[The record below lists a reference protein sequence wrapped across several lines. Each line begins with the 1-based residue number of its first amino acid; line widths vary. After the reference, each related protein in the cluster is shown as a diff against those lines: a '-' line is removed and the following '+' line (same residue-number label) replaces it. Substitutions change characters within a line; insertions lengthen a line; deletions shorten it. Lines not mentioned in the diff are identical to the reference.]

1 MLGRSRDEADNSP
14 DRRPTEARLTEPAPD
29 GRSGLARLGALLHFG
44 AGFKR
49 IAQTV
54 AGAGLVV
61 SAAGLYLQ
69 TRSLRSDVA
78 TLEMQA
84 EQLKI
89 EKRKL
94 ELDEEAALRA
104 REAAERE
111 RAAAESEQR
120 AEKFAQAQLMFSL
133 ANEICTLADPN
144 EMNSRLKLLTQLS
157 PDTELNATFCVS
169 YRGGGMFSGVIALPV
184 APGAEVT
191 GKFGPVRNPIL
202 GTAKQH
208 NGTDFVSANDPTV
221 MAAADGV
228 VAFADYTQGYG
239 RHIVLDHGNGWRTSY
254 SHLSQIKCAVGNVV
268 LIGQPIGRIGATG
281 LATGPHLHFEVKK
294 GSEALDPETLL
305 PKFD

>member
-1 MLGRSRDEADNSP
+1 
-14 DRRPTEARLTEPAPD
+14 
-29 GRSGLARLGALLHFG
+29 LARLAALFRFG
-44 AGFKR
+44 EGFKR
-49 IAQTV
+49 IAQAV

-78 TLEMQA
+78 TLEVQA

-104 REAAERE
+104 QEAAERE
-111 RAAAESEQR
+111 RAAAESEQK

-133 ANEICTLADPN
+133 ANEICTLANPS
-144 EMNSRLKLLTQLS
+144 EMNSRLKLLTQLA

-169 YRGGGMFSGVIALPV
+169 YRGGGAFSGTIAWPV
-184 APGAEVT
+184 TPEAEIT

-202 GTAKQH
+202 GTVKQH
-208 NGTDFVSANDPTV
+208 NGIDFVSPDDPTV
-221 MAAADGV
+221 RAAADGV
-228 VAFADYTQGYG
+228 VAFADYTEGYG

-254 SHLSQIKCAVGNVV
+254 SHLSQIRCAAGDIV
-268 LIGQPIGRIGATG
+268 LTGQPIGRIGASG

-294 GSEALDPETLL
+294 GSEALDPEALL
-305 PKFD
+305 PKPG